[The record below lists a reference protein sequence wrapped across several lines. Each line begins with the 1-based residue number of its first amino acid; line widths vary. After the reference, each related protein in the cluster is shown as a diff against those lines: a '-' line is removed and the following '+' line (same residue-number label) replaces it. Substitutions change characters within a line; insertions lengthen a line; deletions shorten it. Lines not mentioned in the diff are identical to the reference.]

1 MAARRPKAPAGPT
14 PVEALRHDNK
24 RVNIPTADARDFV
37 DDTIKDPIALRYP
50 RNPDLDPQLVWRGKD
65 AQDAEDLVVKAPP
78 MFIQE
83 KIDPRVLIE
92 NLRRTAVQPEDEP
105 ELTLFDTFDGLK
117 EWESVE
123 YYKHAA
129 NWSNR
134 LILGDSMQVMAS
146 LAERENLRGRVQ
158 MIYIDPPY
166 GIKFGSNWQ
175 VTTKKRD
182 VKDGKIADATREVE
196 QIKAFRD
203 TWELGIHSYLT
214 YLRDRLVVARDLL
227 TESGSVFVQ
236 IGDENVHLVRALMD
250 EIFGS
255 ENYMTQIAF
264 ATTSGAGSFAVG
276 TNVLASVM
284 NYVIGYAR
292 NIDKVNYRQLYRL
305 KEVGGHAASLYT
317 SVLLRDGTSRPLTTA
332 ERSGGPIPDGARVFG
347 ADNLTSQTTRVGQTT
362 VFPVQFG
369 DRTFV
374 PRTGGWKTN
383 REGMSRLLLAQRIH
397 AGKGKNIG
405 YIRYLDDFPAAPLT
419 NLWTDTLGQGQF
431 GGDKTYV
438 VQTANKVIE
447 RCLLM
452 TTDPGDLVIDPTCGS
467 GTTATVAE
475 QWGRRW
481 ITIDTSRV
489 ALTLARQRIMAAK
502 YPHYLLAD
510 SPDGQHKEYEL
521 SGVADASET
530 TNDVRK
536 GFVYKR
542 VPHVTLKS
550 IANNPDI
557 IEGMSREEIDAAIA
571 RHADTELLYDQPYE
585 DKRKVRVAGP
595 FTVETLAPHRAV
607 SAEPVSAATER
618 AAEAEAGASS
628 SFEQML
634 LDNLRESGVQ
644 SGRKARRFEFDL
656 IHPLAGRYLV
666 AELTPKVEG
675 LVRERVAVTIGPRYG
690 TVGSDWIKGAAR
702 EAMRGNG
709 FDVLLVLGFA
719 FDPQSLETV
728 EEFREEAPVA
738 SEPGASVGGST
749 TDGTRRTG
757 DLGEGFDVR
766 GETHLG
772 GLRILLVRMNT
783 DLNMGEKLLKK
794 SKNANLFTVFGEPDV
809 RLESTPEGWV
819 AEVAGFDVYNPVTGE
834 VVSGDA
840 DQIAMWM
847 LDTDY
852 NEESFFVRHAYFP
865 GRQDPYGRLKRALKA
880 DIDEEAWASLN
891 SVRSRP
897 FPTPRSGKVAVK
909 VINDYGDEV
918 VRVFRGG
925 GLRVQ
930 DGDIGER
937 VNLSAFS
944 TGKAMRCNP

>member
-1 MAARRPKAPAGPT
+1 
-14 PVEALRHDNK
+14 VDALRHGDK

-37 DDTIKDPIALRYP
+37 DDTVKDPVALRYP
-50 RNPDLDPQLVWRGKD
+50 RDPDLDPQLVWKGKD
-65 AQDAEDLVVKAPP
+65 AQDAEDLVVEAPP
-78 MFIQE
+78 LFIQE

-92 NLRRTAVQPEDEP
+92 NLRRTATRPEDEP

-123 YYKHAA
+123 YYKHAS

-146 LAERENLRGRVQ
+146 LAERENLRGQVQ
-158 MIYIDPPY
+158 MIYMDPPY

-236 IGDENVHLVRALMD
+236 IGDENVHLVRAVMD
-250 EIFGS
+250 EVFGS
-255 ENYMTQIAF
+255 ENMISQIAVRK
-264 ATTSGAGSFAVG
+264 THTAGSPSGG
-276 TNVLASVM
+276 TDFVAGVFDYLVWFGKDRKATKYRPVFLPREGLNW
-284 NYVIGYAR
+284 
-292 NIDKVNYRQLYRL
+292 VNYDWVSLPDGSSRKVTSDEKL
-305 KEVGGHAASLYT
+305 GSAAL
-317 SVLLRDGTSRPLTTA
+317 P
-332 ERSGGPIPDGARVFG
+332 EGARVFRRSP
-347 ADNLTSQTTRVGQTT
+347 LTSSSSPDSAR
-362 VFPVQFG
+362 FPFSHDG
-369 DRTFV
+369 RDYGPGR
-374 PRTGGWKTN
+374 GGWKTHVN
-383 REGMSRLLLAQRIH
+383 GLQRLQWADRLDAYGQTLAYR
-397 AGKGKNIG
+397 
-405 YIRYLDDFPAAPLT
+405 RFVDDFPHFPLT
-419 NLWTDTLGQGQF
+419 NMWTDTAR
-431 GGDKTYV
+431 GGYGEDQIYV
-438 VQTANKVIE
+438 VQTGTKVIQ

-510 SPDGQHKEYEL
+510 SPEGQRKEYEL
-521 SGVADASET
+521 SGVADTAATAS
-530 TNDVRK
+530 DVRK
-536 GFVYKR
+536 GFVYRR

-557 IEGMSREEIDAAIA
+557 AEGMSRAEIDAAIA

-585 DKRKVRVAGP
+585 DNRRVRVAGP

-607 SAEPVSAATER
+607 SAEPVETDSEK
-618 AAEAEAGASS
+618 AAEAEPGAGS

-634 LDNLRESGVQ
+634 LENLRTSGVQ
-644 SGRKARRFEFDL
+644 SGRKDRRFEFDL
-656 IHPLAGRYLV
+656 MHPVAGRYLV
-666 AELTPKVEG
+666 AELTPKDSG
-675 LVRERVAVTIGPRYG
+675 PVRERVAVTIGPRYG

-719 FDPQSLETV
+719 FDPQSIETV
-728 EEFREEAPVA
+728 EEFRDEQ
-738 SEPGASVGGST
+738 ST
-749 TDGTRRTG
+749 S
-757 DLGEGFDVR
+757 DLADEGFDVR

-819 AEVAGFDVYNPVTGE
+819 VEVAGFDVYNPVTGE

-880 DIDEEAWASLN
+880 DIDEDAWASLN

-897 FPTPRSGKVAVK
+897 FPRPKSGKVAVK
-909 VINDYGDEV
+909 VVNDYGDEV
-918 VRVFRGG
+918 VRV
-925 GLRVQ
+925 LEV
-930 DGDIGER
+930 
-937 VNLSAFS
+937 A
-944 TGKAMRCNP
+944 A